1 MFKHFFTTTIAVLG
15 LAAGSVLAQ
24 DIKFPTNY
32 IPGREKL
39 AETVFKELAGLCT
52 GSNALN
58 LASDYIDSMDA
69 IKDHPELRTAI
80 LENYIFDY
88 CNVGDTLKTREN
100 IQAQEFEGK
109 SYYTLRFR
117 EEWDELG
124 KKYTELRLALE
135 REHAN

>member
-1 MFKHFFTTTIAVLG
+1 MLKRFFTLIAVLG
-15 LAAGSVLAQ
+15 LAAGTALAQ
-24 DIKFPTNY
+24 DIKFSTNY
-32 IPGREKL
+32 APGREKL
-39 AETVFKELAGLCT
+39 AESVFKELSGLCT

-58 LASDYIDSMDA
+58 LTSDFIDSMDA

-88 CNVGDTLKTREN
+88 CNVEDALKTEEN
-100 IQAQEFEGK
+100 IKAQEFEGK

-117 EEWDELG
+117 EEWGELG

-135 REHAN
+135 KENAN

>member
-1 MFKHFFTTTIAVLG
+1 MFKRFFTTTIAVLG

-32 IPGREKL
+32 TPGREKL
-39 AETVFKELAGLCT
+39 AESIFEELTVLCT
-52 GSNALN
+52 GSNALC

-80 LENYIFDY
+80 IENYIFDY
-88 CNVGDTLKTREN
+88 CNVGDNLKTQEN

-135 REHAN
+135 KENTK